1 MKSLRLEKE
10 EFFLAVVLIPLFVCL
25 AVLISSVKAPSELF
39 TIEEKKTKAK
49 TIKKVEVKETP
60 KEEVPKFE
68 AAPSLS
74 QALTAP
80 SASLGGD
87 LKSLSAG
94 VVSEGTGGSGGMNI
108 TQGETSMSQLA
119 QETGGESRP
128 ARAIQ
133 VVNPVYPQ
141 SAQAR
146 GIEGFVI
153 LEILVSERGQV
164 TEAKVLS
171 ANPEGLFE
179 QVAIE
184 AIRKWNFE
192 PGIEN
197 GKTVMSRIKQKV
209 NFELN

>member
-1 MKSLRLEKE
+1 MKLNKE
-10 EFFLAVVLIPLFVCL
+10 ELFLGTVLIPLILCL
-25 AVLISSVKAPSELF
+25 GVLLMTVKAPSELF
-39 TIEEKKTKAK
+39 AIEEKKPKAK
-49 TIKKVEVKETP
+49 TIRKVEVKESP
-60 KEEVPKFE
+60 KEEAPKFE

-74 QALTAP
+74 QSLAAP
-80 SASLGGD
+80 ASLGGD

-94 VVSEGTGGSGGMNI
+94 VVSEGNGGSGGMNI
-108 TQGETSMSQLA
+108 TQGDTSTAQLA

-133 VVNPVYPQ
+133 IVNPVYPQ

-153 LEILVSERGQV
+153 LEILISERGQV
-164 TEAKVLS
+164 TEAKVLNAS
-171 ANPEGLFE
+171 PQGLFE

-197 GKTVMSRIKQKV
+197 GRTVVSRIKQKV